1 MPSLSLARFG
11 KKRGHCG
18 LHEAVFLIIILW
30 VAMDSGWLHSNNI
43 IVLPMVTLILYFLI
57 TAI

>member
-1 MPSLSLARFG
+1 
-11 KKRGHCG
+11 

-43 IVLPMVTLILYFLI
+43 LVLPMVTLILYFLI